1 LDLFEPCDS
10 SLGEQGEK
18 PMWLIAEYRPAAL
31 FSLKIGVATSTGAKT
46 LFLPTPFAIRT
57 ALLDAA
63 LRTRGKEAGAK
74 IFDAIKS
81 LHLAARPPERV
92 AVTNLFAKVQKPTRP
107 KSKKGEEGDGAMD
120 DDEGESKKPMTPTIA
135 FREYAH
141 LDGTL
146 ALAFEGAADALNIVE
161 SLAPQVNYFG
171 KRGSFFQLAHLPR
184 RVEALPSEFTRL
196 DEGLG
201 FENGQVTYG
210 SSGAFPLGVIQLM
223 DDWGEDLTFD
233 KVNVYSDAHIRIPK
247 DRVRRSVIF
256 PYRLTRSSR
265 GFSYFEW
272 EQR

>member
-1 LDLFEPCDS
+1 
-10 SLGEQGEK
+10 
-18 PMWLIAEYRPAAL
+18 MWLIAEYRPAAL

-57 ALLDAA
+57 AFLDAA
-63 LRTRGKEAGAK
+63 IRTRGIEAGAG

-81 LHLAARPPERV
+81 LRLAARPPERV
-92 AVTNLFAKVQKPTRP
+92 VVTNLFAKVLKPKRSDT
-107 KSKKGEEGDGAMD
+107 KKGEGAEDGDEAESTGAMQK
-120 DDEGESKKPMTPTIA
+120 SIA

-146 ALAFEGAADALNIVE
+146 TLAFAGEATALNIIGA
-161 SLAPQVNYFG
+161 LAPQVNYFG
-171 KRGSFFQLAHLPR
+171 KRGSFFQLASLPHH
-184 RVEALPSEFTRL
+184 VEALPGEFTRL

-223 DDWGEDLTFD
+223 DDWGEDLTLD
-233 KVNVYSDAHIRIPK
+233 KVNIYSDANIRIPK

-265 GFSYFEW
+265 GFSYYEW